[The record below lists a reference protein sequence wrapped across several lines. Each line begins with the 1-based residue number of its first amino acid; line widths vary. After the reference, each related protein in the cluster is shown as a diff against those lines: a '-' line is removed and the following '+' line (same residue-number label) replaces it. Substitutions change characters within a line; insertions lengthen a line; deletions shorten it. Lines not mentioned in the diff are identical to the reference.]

1 MKKFDHL
8 KNIKSLLNQQLKKHG
23 LKLPVHAEL
32 KDMAILSDILA
43 GRITEI
49 DLAFAIAKIESRADK
64 ACIAASKVT
73 ERESK

>member
-1 MKKFDHL
+1 MKIDHL

-23 LKLPVHAEL
+23 FKLPKNAEL
-32 KDMAILSDILA
+32 KDMAILSDIMA

-49 DLAFAIAKIESRADK
+49 DLGFAIAKIESRADK